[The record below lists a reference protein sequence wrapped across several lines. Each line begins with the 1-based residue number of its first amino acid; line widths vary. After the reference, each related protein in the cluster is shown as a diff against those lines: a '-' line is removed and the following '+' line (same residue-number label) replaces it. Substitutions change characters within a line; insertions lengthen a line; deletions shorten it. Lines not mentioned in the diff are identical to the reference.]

1 MDDSANDSAGPYGRP
16 TNWRALNRLGATA
29 GEGGVP
35 VLREQGGVGKT
46 VPSDYLTDLAPQSK
60 SHRNGQMQWLLK
72 LTSCHEHSA
81 ARLGSRQI
89 PFDRAGFD
97 A

>member
-1 MDDSANDSAGPYGRP
+1 M
-16 TNWRALNRLGATA
+16 
-29 GEGGVP
+29 P

-72 LTSCHEHSA
+72 LTSCQGYFA
-81 ARLGSRQI
+81 DRLRSRQI
-89 PFDRAGFD
+89 LFDRAGFD
-97 A
+97 AWR